1 MTDFEVL
8 MPLTGGILIGIAASM
23 MLLFSGRIAGVSG
36 IFAGM
41 LFQQGKERAWRLS
54 FITGL
59 IAGGILLYT
68 INTEFFENSSG
79 RGLLA
84 VAIAGLLVGLAVYFG
99 GKASHGALELNPS
112 IVGGWEAATLVFGL
126 IVTVQGFETSRYLGE
141 TYSPTIRVR
150 SMLLAQLI
158 ATLMRMFGKGP
169 PQDEDTATIAR
180 ARTQMEAIDRDER
193 EPSDKQRSSK
203 RAVASS
209 SSIPAPSRTTRSSAA
224 VHLCGSQIPGASR
237 RRRAVVSVTAFAK
250 LTRRLVSTRPPTA
263 PC

>member
-36 IFAGM
+36 IFGGM

-84 VAIAGLLVGLAVYFG
+84 VNIAGLLVGIGTRIGGGCTSGHGVCGIGRLSVRSIVATLTFVFAGMLAV
-99 GKASHGALELNPS
+99 
-112 IVGGWEAATLVFGL
+112 IL
-126 IVTVQGFETSRYLGE
+126 IKSFSY
-141 TYSPTIRVR
+141 
-150 SMLLAQLI
+150 
-158 ATLMRMFGKGP
+158 
-169 PQDEDTATIAR
+169 
-180 ARTQMEAIDRDER
+180 
-193 EPSDKQRSSK
+193 
-203 RAVASS
+203 
-209 SSIPAPSRTTRSSAA
+209 
-224 VHLCGSQIPGASR
+224 
-237 RRRAVVSVTAFAK
+237 
-250 LTRRLVSTRPPTA
+250 
-263 PC
+263 